1 MSSAPNP
8 TAEKILDAALSLLE
22 ADPPVRTRMSDIA
35 KAAGVSRQAV
45 YLHFP
50 SRAALLTAA
59 ARRLDVVKQT
69 DRRLAPSRAAA
80 TGRARLEAFI
90 AAWTGYIPAIAGVAR
105 ALLAMEATDPDAA
118 AAWADRMRAFHE
130 GCAAATAALA
140 RDGDLAPG
148 RDAQTAADLL
158 FALLS
163 FRTWEELTQR
173 RGWSQAAYA
182 AEMQRSAAR
191 LLLPPGRGSE

>member
-1 MSSAPNP
+1 MSSSPNP

-22 ADPPVRTRMSDIA
+22 APPPVRARMSDIA
-35 KAAGVSRQAV
+35 RAAGVSRQAV

-50 SRAALLTAA
+50 SRAALLIAA
-59 ARRLDVVKQT
+59 ARRLDAVKET

-90 AAWTGYIPAIAGVAR
+90 TAWTGYIPEIAGVAR

-130 GCAAATAALA
+130 GCAAAVRKLDE
-140 RDGDLAPG
+140 DGDLAPG
-148 RDAQTAADLL
+148 CAPEAAADLL

-163 FRTWEELTQR
+163 FRTWEELTER

-191 LLLPPGRGSE
+191 LLLPPGRSSE